1 MTLVF
6 SHANGYP
13 PGSYRVLLEAL
24 EETMDAPVVS
34 HAHRPLTTD
43 QPAPIFLSWHEYAND
58 LIQRIERESLGPVWL
73 VGHSMGG
80 ATGVLAAAKRP
91 DLFSGLIGLDPVL
104 PRTKLWFWSRV
115 VSWFKP
121 DAVPIVKR
129 ALARPHDFDSQSVA
143 FDFYRG
149 KRVFSSLSDEVLM
162 DYVKAGHQLGSDGRE
177 HLRYSGAW
185 EACVYRSVP
194 RIRPA
199 LNALQCPTLIIAGEQ
214 SQILTSETLS
224 WLNGLNSRL
233 TTASLLGGHL
243 LPLESP
249 EICAEAVATFI
260 RAQEASHKR

>member
-1 MTLVF
+1 M
-6 SHANGYP
+6 
-13 PGSYRVLLEAL
+13 
-24 EETMDAPVVS
+24 
-34 HAHRPLTTD
+34 
-43 QPAPIFLSWHEYAND
+43 
-58 LIQRIERESLGPVWL
+58 
-73 VGHSMGG
+73 
-80 ATGVLAAAKRP
+80 
-91 DLFSGLIGLDPVL
+91 L

-129 ALARPHDFDSQSVA
+129 ALARPHDFDSQSAA

-177 HLRYSGAW
+177 HLRYSGAL

-199 LNALQCPTLIIAGEQ
+199 LKALQCPTLIIAGEQ
-214 SQILTSETLS
+214 SQILTPETLS
-224 WLNGLNSRL
+224 WLNGLNKRL
-233 TTASLLGGHL
+233 TTASLPGGHL

-249 EICAEAVATFI
+249 EICAEAVETFI
-260 RAQEASHKR
+260 RAKKSSQTP